1 MSKLYIAVIW
11 SIWIWINLLANLF
24 YRLQSCNLK
33 ESYTCI
39 FIYKEWNEEKKIMIS
54 MKNKQCILLLKLV
67 YIFEIF
73 VEKKIWCHSLASSNF
88 MPIFSWQVDEQP
100 SFENNLFMY
109 LYFVAFIIFG
119 SFFTLNLI
127 IGVIIDNF
135 NALKKKVSKIMF
147 KHLIWLGCYFTWGK
161 ERFGSRV
168 LSVLPTCL

>member
-1 MSKLYIAVIW
+1 MQWSGLCGYELICLQIYSIGFNHVIW
-11 SIWIWINLLANLF
+11 RKVTLVSF
-24 YRLQSCNLK
+24 YIR
-33 ESYTCI
+33 
-39 FIYKEWNEEKKIMIS
+39 NEMKKKRIMIS

-147 KHLIWLGCYFTWGK
+147 KHLIWLGCYFMWGK

>member
-1 MSKLYIAVIW
+1 MQWSGLYGYELICLQIYSIGFNHVIWRKVTLVSLYIM
-11 SIWIWINLLANLF
+11 IN
-24 YRLQSCNLK
+24 
-33 ESYTCI
+33 
-39 FIYKEWNEEKKIMIS
+39 EWNEEKRIMIL
-54 MKNKQCILLLKLV
+54 MKKKQCILLLKLV

>member
-1 MSKLYIAVIW
+1 
-11 SIWIWINLLANLF
+11 
-24 YRLQSCNLK
+24 
-33 ESYTCI
+33 
-39 FIYKEWNEEKKIMIS
+39 

-147 KHLIWLGCYFTWGK
+147 KHLIWLGCYFMWGK

>member
-1 MSKLYIAVIW
+1 
-11 SIWIWINLLANLF
+11 
-24 YRLQSCNLK
+24 
-33 ESYTCI
+33 
-39 FIYKEWNEEKKIMIS
+39 
-54 MKNKQCILLLKLV
+54 
-67 YIFEIF
+67 
-73 VEKKIWCHSLASSNF
+73 

-135 NALKKKVSKIMF
+135 NALKKKVSRIMIH
-147 KHLIWLGCYFTWGK
+147 HLWLWFYFMSVK

-168 LSVLPTCL
+168 LSVLHICTNAGKTNGVQSEKVLSVYWLERLCVWFWQYDGSALDMFLTQGQKNYMNTLKKLGSKKPQKTIKRPKVNIAHETLYLI